1 MKRRMKMK
9 QNRATRLL
17 SNTLI
22 FTVGK
27 FVSKLIV
34 IFMLPFYTS
43 YLSSAEYSTSDL
55 ITNLCNLI
63 IPLACL
69 GVSEGIFRNAATEN
83 VDKESFFTNGV
94 MLMVF
99 GSLGFL
105 ALSPLLNLTGYF
117 NDYIWLIICYV
128 IASNI
133 HSVCSQ
139 YVCAIGRTK
148 LFAGQG
154 VLNTALTVVLNI
166 IFLVGFDMGINGY
179 VLSIVLA
186 DLLSTVFVFSVARL
200 YRAFIPKKIN
210 GAVMKELLK
219 FCLPLVP
226 STIFWWITG
235 VSDRYMVAYMR
246 SNAENG
252 LYTAAYKIPTLLTYV
267 VTIFNDAWKISAIS
281 ESEDREKCADFYSQI
296 YKYYIAA
303 MFVGGGI
310 LSVGAQIFA
319 KILFADSYYVAWIFI
334 PVLSAAT
341 IFTALDTFLG
351 SVYFTV
357 KKTYMSLWTSL
368 IGAVVN
374 IGLNLLMIPDWMLG
388 WGAMGASVATF
399 ASYFLVYLIRALTM
413 KRFLPFKMYH
423 GKLLVNTVL
432 IGGISAFM
440 TWYGYS
446 GQILGLIVSI
456 GVLLVGVV
464 FNSRDVYIAC
474 RQVLSSVRAKN
485 GENNA

>member
-1 MKRRMKMK
+1 MK
-9 QNRATRLL
+9 QTRLTRL
-17 SNTLI
+17 ASNTLI

-55 ITNLCNLI
+55 ITNLCNLL
-63 IPLACL
+63 IPIACL
-69 GVSEGIFRNAATEN
+69 GVSEGIFRNAASRDE
-83 VDKESFFTNGV
+83 DKESFFTNGA
-94 MLMVF
+94 MLMIF
-99 GSLGFL
+99 GSVGFL
-105 ALSPLLNLTGYF
+105 VLSPLLNLTGYF
-117 NDYIWLIICYV
+117 NDYVWLIISYV

-148 LFAGQG
+148 LFALQG
-154 VLNTALTVVLNI
+154 VINTILTVTLNI
-166 IFLVGFDMGINGY
+166 VFLVGFDADIVGY

-186 DLLSTVFVFSVARL
+186 DFLTTVFVFLVAKL
-200 YRAFIPKKIN
+200 YSAFKPSKIS
-210 GAVMKELLK
+210 GAVMKDLLR

-235 VSDRYMVAYMR
+235 VSDRYMVAFMR
-246 SNAENG
+246 SDAENG
-252 LYTAAYKIPTLLTYV
+252 LYAAAYKIPTLLTYV
-267 VTIFNDAWKISAIS
+267 VTIFNDAWKLSAVS
-281 ESEDREKCADFYSQI
+281 ESGDREKCADFYSQI

-319 KILFADSYYVAWIFI
+319 RILFADAYYAAWIFI

-341 IFTALDTFLG
+341 VFTALDTFLG

-357 KKTYMSLWTSL
+357 KRTSMSLYTAL
-368 IGAVVN
+368 VGAVVN
-374 IGLNLLMIPDWMLG
+374 IGLNFLMIPE

-399 ASYFLVYLIRALTM
+399 ASYFVVYAIRALTM
-413 KRFLPFKMYH
+413 KRFLPFNVYH
-423 GKLLVNTVL
+423 GKLIVNTVL
-432 IGGISAFM
+432 IGAVSALM
-440 TWYGYS
+440 TYYGYS
-446 GQILGLIVSI
+446 EEVWGLCASVVILAVS
-456 GVLLVGVV
+456 VV
-464 FNSRDVYIAC
+464 FNGRDVFAAC
-474 RQVLSSVRAKN
+474 RQVLSSVRSKSKR
-485 GENNA
+485 

>member
-1 MKRRMKMK
+1 MK
-9 QNRATRLL
+9 QNRLTKLL

-69 GVSEGIFRNAATEN
+69 GVSEGIFRNAATKN
-83 VDKESFFTNGV
+83 VDKESFFTNGF
-94 MLMVF
+94 MLMIF
-99 GSLGFL
+99 GSVGFL
-105 ALSPLLNLTGYF
+105 ILSPLLFLTGYF
-117 NDYIWLIICYV
+117 NDYVWLIVCYV
-128 IASNI
+128 LASNI

-154 VLNTALTVVLNI
+154 VFNTALTVILNI
-166 IFLVGFDMGINGY
+166 IFLVGFDMGITGY

-186 DLLSTVFVFSVARL
+186 DLSSTLFVFFIAKL
-200 YRAFIPKKIN
+200 YKAFIPKKIS
-210 GAVMKELLK
+210 GAVMKDLLK

-246 SNAENG
+246 SDAENG

-267 VTIFNDAWKISAIS
+267 VTIFNDAWRLSAVS
-281 ESEDREKCADFYSQI
+281 ESDDKKKCSEFYTQI

-310 LSVGAQIFA
+310 LAVGAQIFA
-319 KILFADSYYVAWIFI
+319 KILFAEGYYAAWIFI

-341 IFTALDTFLG
+341 VFTSLDTFLG

-357 KKTYMSLWTSL
+357 KKTYMSLLTSL
-368 IGAVVN
+368 IGALVN
-374 IGLNLLMIPDWMLG
+374 IGLNLLLIPAWGFG
-388 WGAMGASVATF
+388 WGAMGASIATF
-399 ASYFLVYLIRALTM
+399 ASYFLVYLIRAITM
-413 KRFLPFKMYH
+413 KRFLPFDMYH
-423 GKLLVNTVL
+423 GKLLVNTAI
-432 IGGISAFM
+432 IGAISAFM
-440 TWYGYS
+440 TYYGYS
-446 GQILGLIVSI
+446 SHIVGLIASIFLLAVSVI
-456 GVLLVGVV
+456 
-464 FNSRDVYIAC
+464 FNGRDVFAAC
-474 RQVLSSVRAKN
+474 RQVLSSVRSKRA
-485 GENNA
+485 

>member
-1 MKRRMKMK
+1 MK
-9 QNRATRLL
+9 QNRVTRLL

-55 ITNLCNLI
+55 ITNLCNLL

-69 GVSEGIFRNAATEN
+69 GVSEGIFRNAATKN
-83 VDKESFFTNGV
+83 VDKEAFFTNGA
-94 MLMVF
+94 MLMIF

-105 ALSPLLNLTGYF
+105 ALSPLLLLTGYF
-117 NDYIWLIICYV
+117 NDYVFLIICYV
-128 IASNI
+128 ISSNI

-154 VLNTALTVVLNI
+154 VLNTALTVILNI
-166 IFLVGFDMGINGY
+166 IFLVGFNLGITGY

-186 DLLSTVFVFSVARL
+186 DFLTTVFVFFVAKL
-200 YRAFIPKKIN
+200 YKAFIPRKISA
-210 GAVMKELLK
+210 AVMKDLLK

-246 SNAENG
+246 SDAENG
-252 LYTAAYKIPTLLTYV
+252 LYAAAYKIPTLLTYV
-267 VTIFNDAWKISAIS
+267 VTIFNDAWRLSAVS
-281 ESEDREKCADFYSQI
+281 ESEDREKCAEFYSQI

-319 KILFADSYYVAWIFI
+319 KILFAESYFAAWIFI
-334 PVLSAAT
+334 PVISAAT

-374 IGLNLLMIPDWMLG
+374 IGLNLLLIPKWGLG

-413 KRFLPFKMYH
+413 KKYLPFNMYH
-423 GKLLVNTVL
+423 GKLLINTVF
-432 IGGISAFM
+432 IGMISAFM
-440 TWYGYS
+440 TYYGYS
-446 GQILGLIVSI
+446 GQSWGLFVSVGVLIVS
-456 GVLLVGVV
+456 VV
-464 FNSRDVYIAC
+464 FNGRDVYLAC
-474 RQVLSSVRAKN
+474 RQVLSSVRSRK
-485 GENNA
+485 GQ

>member
-1 MKRRMKMK
+1 MK
-9 QNRATRLL
+9 QNRVTRLL

-55 ITNLCNLI
+55 ITNLCNLL

-69 GVSEGIFRNAATEN
+69 GVSEGIFRNAATKN
-83 VDKESFFTNGV
+83 VDKEAFFTNGA
-94 MLMVF
+94 MLMIF

-105 ALSPLLNLTGYF
+105 ALSPLLLLTGYF
-117 NDYIWLIICYV
+117 SDYVFLIICYV
-128 IASNI
+128 ISSNI

-154 VLNTALTVVLNI
+154 VLNTALTVILNI
-166 IFLVGFDMGINGY
+166 IFLVGFNLGITGY

-186 DLLSTVFVFSVARL
+186 DFLTTVFVFFVAKL
-200 YRAFIPKKIN
+200 YKAFIPRKIS
-210 GAVMKELLK
+210 GALMKDLLK

-246 SNAENG
+246 SDAENG
-252 LYTAAYKIPTLLTYV
+252 LYAAAYKIPTLLTYV
-267 VTIFNDAWKISAIS
+267 VTIFNDAWRLSAVS
-281 ESEDREKCADFYSQI
+281 ESEDREKCAEFYSQI

-319 KILFADSYYVAWIFI
+319 KILFAESYFAAWIFI
-334 PVLSAAT
+334 PVISAAT

-374 IGLNLLMIPDWMLG
+374 IGLNLLLIPEWGLG

-413 KRFLPFKMYH
+413 KKYLPFNMYH
-423 GKLLVNTVL
+423 GKLLINTVF
-432 IGGISAFM
+432 IGMISAFM
-440 TWYGYS
+440 TYYGYS
-446 GQILGLIVSI
+446 GQSWGLFVSVGFLIVS
-456 GVLLVGVV
+456 VV
-464 FNSRDVYIAC
+464 FNGRDVYLAC
-474 RQVLSSVRAKN
+474 RQVLSSVRSRK
-485 GENNA
+485 GQ

>member
-1 MKRRMKMK
+1 MK
-9 QNRATRLL
+9 QNRVTRLL

-55 ITNLCNLI
+55 ITNLCNLL

-69 GVSEGIFRNAATEN
+69 GVSEGIFRNAATKN
-83 VDKESFFTNGV
+83 VDKEAFFTNGA
-94 MLMVF
+94 MLMIF

-105 ALSPLLNLTGYF
+105 ALSPLLLLTGYF
-117 NDYIWLIICYV
+117 NDYVWLIICYV
-128 IASNI
+128 ISSNI

-154 VLNTALTVVLNI
+154 VLNTALTVILNI
-166 IFLVGFDMGINGY
+166 IFLVGFNLGITGY

-186 DLLSTVFVFSVARL
+186 DFLTTIFVFFVAKL
-200 YRAFIPKKIN
+200 YKAFIPRKIS
-210 GAVMKELLK
+210 GAVMKDLLK

-246 SNAENG
+246 SDAENG
-252 LYTAAYKIPTLLTYV
+252 LYAAAYKIPTLLTYV
-267 VTIFNDAWKISAIS
+267 VTIFNDAWRLSAVS
-281 ESEDREKCADFYSQI
+281 ESEDRERCADFYSQI

-319 KILFADSYYVAWIFI
+319 KILFAESYFAAWIFI

-357 KKTYMSLWTSL
+357 KKTFMSLLTSL

-374 IGLNLLMIPDWMLG
+374 IGLNLLLIPEWGLG

-399 ASYFLVYLIRALTM
+399 ASYFLVYLVRAMTM
-413 KRFLPFKMYH
+413 KKYLSFNMYH
-423 GKLLVNTVL
+423 GKLLINTVL
-432 IGGISAFM
+432 IGLISAFM
-440 TWYGYS
+440 TYYGYS
-446 GQILGLIVSI
+446 NEIWGLFASVGVLIVSA
-456 GVLLVGVV
+456 V
-464 FNSRDVYIAC
+464 FNGRDVYLAC
-474 RQVLSSVRAKN
+474 RQVLSSVRGRK
-485 GENNA
+485 GQ

>member
-1 MKRRMKMK
+1 MKE
-9 QNRATRLL
+9 TRLTRL
-17 SNTLI
+17 VSNTLI

-69 GVSEGIFRNAATEN
+69 GVSEGIFRNAATKN
-83 VDKESFFTNGV
+83 VDKEAFFTNGF

-105 ALSPLLNLTGYF
+105 ALSPLLNFTGYF
-117 NDYIWLIICYV
+117 NDYVWLIICYV
-128 IASNI
+128 ISSNI

-148 LFAGQG
+148 LFAIQG
-154 VLNTALTVVLNI
+154 VVNTALTVTLNI
-166 IFLVGFDMGINGY
+166 IFLAGFDMGVNGY

-186 DLLSTVFVFSVARL
+186 DFITTLFVFTVARL
-200 YRAFIPKKIN
+200 YKAFIPRKISRE
-210 GAVMKELLK
+210 VMKDLLR

-246 SNAENG
+246 SDVENG
-252 LYTAAYKIPTLLTYV
+252 LYAAAYKIPTLLTYV
-267 VTIFNDAWKISAIS
+267 VTIFNDAWKLSAVS
-281 ESEDREKCADFYSQI
+281 ESEDKQKCADFYSQI

-310 LSVGAQIFA
+310 LAVGAQIFA
-319 KILFADSYYVAWIFI
+319 RILFADAYYVAWIFI

-341 IFTALDTFLG
+341 VFTALDTFLG

-357 KKTYMSLWTSL
+357 KRTAMSLYTSL

-374 IGLNLLMIPDWMLG
+374 VGLNLIMIPDWGLG
-388 WGAMGASVATF
+388 WGAMGASIATF
-399 ASYFLVYLIRALTM
+399 ASYFVVYAIRAGTM
-413 KRFLPFKMYH
+413 KRFMTFRMYH
-423 GKLLVNTVL
+423 GKLLINTVL
-432 IGGISAFM
+432 LAAIMSLM

-446 GQILGLIVSI
+446 GDVLGLFISI
-456 GVLLVGVV
+456 GILLVSAV
-464 FNSRDVYIAC
+464 FNSRDVFLAC
-474 RQVLSSVRAKN
+474 RQVLSSIKN
-485 GENNA
+485 KG